1 MTPSLPSG
9 DHLLVVVDYYSRY
22 MEVEVLRS
30 TTADKVIA
38 SLRKI
43 FLTHGLP
50 VSITTDN
57 GPQFISEEFCKCVE
71 EERIEHRR
79 VTPLCPQANKA
90 NGEVERQNRSLLK
103 RIKIAQIEKRNW
115 KEELG
120 SFLIMYRTTPHS
132 TTGVSPAELL
142 FRRKLRTRTPGI
154 EEFPV
159 EDQEVRD
166 RDNEAK
172 EKGKLYAD
180 EKRCARESD
189 VKEGDT
195 VLLGQERKNKL
206 TPTFRPEPYRVL
218 DKSGNSVVVESPDG
232 VQYKRNSTHVK
243 KFLERSNVPECEM
256 SSSPPIS
263 NSSNDHQ
270 AQRSVNESDEHSGE
284 THTQAVVE
292 SATEKRYTDCL
303 AGIAL

>member
-22 MEVEVLRS
+22 MEVEVLKS

-43 FLTHGLP
+43 FRTHGLP

-57 GPQFISEEFCKCVE
+57 GPQFISEEFCKLVE
-71 EERIEHRR
+71 EESIEHRR
-79 VTPLCPQANKA
+79 VTPLWPQA

-142 FRRKLRTRTPGI
+142 FRRKLRTRIPGI

-159 EDQEVRD
+159 DDQEVRD
-166 RDNEAK
+166 RDSEAK

-189 VKEGDT
+189 VKEGDK
-195 VLLGQERKNKL
+195 VLLRQDRKNKL
-206 TPTFRPEPYRVL
+206 TPTFRPEPYHVL
-218 DKSGNSVVVESPDG
+218 DKTGNSVVVESPDG

-243 KFLERSNVPECEM
+243 KFLERSNALECEM
-256 SSSPPIS
+256 SLSPPIS
-263 NSSNDHQ
+263 NSSTEHQ
-270 AQRSVNESDEHSGE
+270 TQPSVNESDEHSGE
-284 THTQAVVE
+284 THT
-292 SATEKRYTDCL
+292 
-303 AGIAL
+303 